1 MISPFHWQRP
11 AIDQLERALLTHGA
25 AINASDTG
33 TGKTVMALDICRRH
47 NWRPAVLCPKVAIEG
62 WRRTCKAMGL
72 EPFFIDTYEKAIMGN
87 TAWVSRIGGKM
98 KTHPITGKKK
108 RERVAF
114 RWHLPEDTLTIFDE
128 VHKCKDYKKLFCA
141 LHVAHSAQGIASLNL
156 SATVADNPLDMKAVG
171 VALKLFEPREFI
183 EWALVNGA
191 TPKYWGGYEFKDRMA
206 EQHIPIIHSRIFPE
220 RGARIRIKDVP
231 SFPETQ
237 IIAECHDVM
246 SKSLPKDLDALVK
259 EYSSRAEAV
268 LTDGKT
274 KLEFTLRMRQA
285 TEAAKLQTLLDLHR
299 EYRENG
305 MSVIIFVSYDHSL
318 KWLRDNIEGA
328 ITIHG
333 TQSEEERAAQIE
345 RFQSNASRTC
355 IANIAAGG
363 VGVDLDDRD
372 GRFPRVSLIC
382 PTYNARE
389 LKQALGRPHRATSKS
404 KSLQRIIYAAGTI
417 EEDIC
422 EAVSGKLDRLDLLN
436 DGVILNAIFKGN
448 T

>member
-1 MISPFHWQRP
+1 MELFDWQRP
-11 AIDQLERALLTHGA
+11 AVAQLERALFKYGS
-25 AINASDTG
+25 AINSSETG
-33 TGKTVMALDICRRH
+33 VGKTCMTLDICRRH

-62 WRRTCKAMGL
+62 WRRTCKAMDL
-72 EPFFIDTYEKAIMGN
+72 QPFFIDTYEKAATGN
-87 TAWVSRIGGKM
+87 APWLSRVGGKM
-98 KTHPITGKKK
+98 VKHPETGKQK
-108 RERVAF
+108 RQKVF
-114 RWHLPEDTLTIFDE
+114 YRWHLPEDTLTIFDE
-128 VHKCKDYKKLFCA
+128 VHKCKEHSSLFSA
-141 LHVAHSAQGIASLNL
+141 LHLAHSAQGIASLNL
-156 SATVADNPLDMKAVG
+156 SATVADNPLNMKAIG

-183 EWALVNGA
+183 RWALINGV
-191 TPKYWGGYEFKDRMA
+191 TPRFWGGYEFRDCMA

-246 SKSLPKDLDALVK
+246 SKSLPKDLDDLVK

-274 KLEFTLRMRQA
+274 MLEFGLRLRQA
-285 TEAAKLQTLLDLHR
+285 TETAKLQTLLDLHN

-305 MSVIIFVSYDHSL
+305 MSVILFVSFSHSL
-318 KWLRDNIEGA
+318 EWLKERIKDA
-328 ITIHG
+328 AVIHG
-333 TQSEEERAAQIE
+333 GQSQAEREAEVA
-345 RFQSNASRTC
+345 RFQSNTSRTC

-422 EAVSGKLDRLDLLN
+422 AAVSAKLDRLDLLN

>member
-1 MISPFHWQRP
+1 MELFDWQRP
-11 AIDQLERALLTHGA
+11 AVAQLERALFAYGS
-25 AINASDTG
+25 AINSSETG
-33 TGKTVMALDICRRH
+33 CGKTVMTLDICRRH

-72 EPFFIDTYEKAIMGN
+72 EPFFIDTYEKAATGN
-87 TAWVSRIGGKM
+87 TPWLSRIGGRMVENQK
-98 KTHPITGKKK
+98 TGKKK
-108 RERVAF
+108 RQKVHY
-114 RWHLPEDTLTIFDE
+114 RWHLPEDTLTVFDE
-128 VHKCKDYKKLFCA
+128 EHKCKNYKSLQCA
-141 LHVAHSAQGIASLNL
+141 LHIAHTAQGIASLNL
-156 SATVADNPLDMKAVG
+156 SATVADNPMDMKAIGFSLGLFKLNEYLDWMFANG
-171 VALKLFEPREFI
+171 V
-183 EWALVNGA
+183 
-191 TPKYWGGYEFKDRMA
+191 TPKWAGGYEFKEKHQD
-206 EQHIPIIHSRIFPE
+206 EYLPILHSRIFPE

-274 KLEFTLRMRQA
+274 MLEFGLRLRQA
-285 TEAAKLQTLLDLHR
+285 TETAKLQTLLDLHN

-305 MSVIIFVSYDHSL
+305 MSVILFVSFSHSL
-318 KWLRDNIEGA
+318 EWLKERIKDGA
-328 ITIHG
+328 VIHG
-333 TQSEEERAAQIE
+333 GQSQAEREAEVA
-345 RFQSNASRTC
+345 RFQSNTARTC

-436 DGVILNAIFKGN
+436 DGVILNAIFKN
-448 T
+448 Q